1 MGNANGDVLIVTGGL
16 SGIGAAVAAAAAAE
30 GWTAVVLDR
39 ATGDPPPGAVTYP
52 QPVDVTDETAVAR
65 ACDAIESR
73 HGPIA
78 GLVNAAGILGKMHPP
93 QRIALADWDREI
105 AVDLRGTFVPCR
117 EAGMRMARCGR
128 GAIVNIA
135 SIAGMTSGPLHG
147 YAPAKA
153 AVIQLTATLAG
164 EWGPSGVRV
173 NCVSPGFTKT
183 PALEKGSRLRCARS
197 GCPDQGGGACASR
210 ACGGSRRGRR
220 LAPERAGVGCDRR
233 QSSGRCRVPGRATM
247 GGIWRAQ
254 ASVMPVARWLSTGT
268 ERSGASS
275 CGNEPQ

>member
-183 PALEKGSRLRCARS
+183 PALEKGLASGALDQDALIKGAALARLV
-197 GCPDQGGGACASR
+197 R
-210 ACGGSRRGRR
+210 AEEVAAAVVWLLS
-220 LAPERAGVGCDRR
+220 E
-233 QSSGRCRVPGRATM
+233 
-247 GGIWRAQ
+247 Q
-254 ASVMPVARWLSTGT
+254 ASGVTGVNLPVDAGFLVGQPWAAYGGLRHL
-268 ERSGASS
+268 
-275 CGNEPQ
+275 